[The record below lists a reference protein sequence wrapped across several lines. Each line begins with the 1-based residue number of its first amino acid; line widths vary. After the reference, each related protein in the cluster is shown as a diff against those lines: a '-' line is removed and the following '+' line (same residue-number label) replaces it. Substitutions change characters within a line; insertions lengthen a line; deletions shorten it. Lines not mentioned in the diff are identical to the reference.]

1 MPKSVIN
8 RVILPF
14 GEDFIFTKL
23 YIMKFRE
30 NKILA
35 KFSEFTVYVKGTT
48 QFL

>member
-14 GEDFIFTKL
+14 REDFIFTKL
-23 YIMKFRE
+23 YMNFRE